1 MAGINKVILVGNL
14 GKDPEVMTYDNGVKR
29 AAFSLA
35 TTESYKDKEGNWVE
49 QTEWHNIVLWRWLA
63 EKNLIKG
70 DKIYLEGKIRNRSWE
85 DENGQKR
92 YTTEIQGDKIL
103 KLASAGSGQFNAD
116 QDAPAAPQAT
126 VPASNPVAENP
137 APAAASTQDDD
148 DDLPF

>member
-14 GKDPEVMTYDNGVKR
+14 GRDPEVTSYENGVKR

-35 TTESYKDKEGNWVE
+35 TTESYRDKEGNWQD

-63 EKNLIKG
+63 EKNLVKG
-70 DKIYLEGKIRNRSWE
+70 DKIYLEGRLRTRSWD

-92 YTTEIQGDKIL
+92 YTTEIQGDKVL
-103 KLASAGSGQFNAD
+103 KLASAGSQPYSPDGYASASPGVSEPPVQNT
-116 QDAPAAPQAT
+116 QQPAAENEQA
-126 VPASNPVAENP
+126 EE
-137 APAAASTQDDD
+137 

>member
-14 GKDPEVMTYDNGVKR
+14 GRDPEVTSYENGVKR

-35 TTESYKDKEGNWVE
+35 TTESYRDKEGNWQE

-63 EKNLIKG
+63 EKNLVKG
-70 DKIYLEGKIRNRSWE
+70 DKIYLEGRLRTRSWD

-92 YTTEIQGDKIL
+92 YTTEIQGDKVL
-103 KLASAGSGQFNAD
+103 KLASAGSQPYSPEGNNS
-116 QDAPAAPQAT
+116 PAA
-126 VPASNPVAENP
+126 SGVAEP
-137 APAAASTQDDD
+137 TVQKPQQSTSENEQSEE

>member
-14 GKDPEVMTYDNGVKR
+14 GKDPEVTTYENGVKR
-29 AAFSLA
+29 AAFSMA
-35 TTESYKDKEGNWVE
+35 TTESYRDKEGNWQE

-70 DKIYLEGKIRNRSWE
+70 DKIYLEGRIRSRSWD

-92 YTTEIQGDKIL
+92 YITEIQGDKVL
-103 KLASAGSGQFNAD
+103 KLSSAGSQPFSSEGN
-116 QDAPAAPQAT
+116 T
-126 VPASNPVAENP
+126 TASSTEAERAQTN
-137 APAAASTQDDD
+137 TQDTSTTKQEEE